1 MKTENIENISL
12 WDASAEE
19 KDLISDIDGDLAAE
33 LVILGAGLTG
43 LSTAL
48 HAAEKGIDCHVLE
61 AKKSGMVAQ
70 VEVPD

>member
-19 KDLISDIDGDLAAE
+19 KDFISDMDGDLSAE
-33 LVILGAGLTG
+33 LVIVGAWFTG

-48 HAAEKGIDCHVLE
+48 HAAEKGIYCHVLE

>member
-48 HAAEKGIDCHVLE
+48 HAAEKGIACRVLE
-61 AKKSGMVAQ
+61 PKKSGMEVRI
-70 VEVPD
+70 EVPD